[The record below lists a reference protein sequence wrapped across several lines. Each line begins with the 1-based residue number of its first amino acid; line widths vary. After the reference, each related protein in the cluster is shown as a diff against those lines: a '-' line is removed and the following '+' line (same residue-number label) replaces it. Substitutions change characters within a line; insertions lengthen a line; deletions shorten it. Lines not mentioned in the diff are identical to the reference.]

1 MKYTE
6 EEFELDREELYALTE
21 GKVSKTEDIS
31 AVLER
36 LDGKE
41 IEVMLRDEKFEMIK
55 VRCKIYN
62 SAEGSP
68 KAAKL
73 WLREWTGVRL
83 PKPCGVEI
91 LEIYPV

>member
-1 MKYTE
+1 M
-6 EEFELDREELYALTE
+6 E
-21 GKVSKTEDIS
+21 GKVGKTEDIG

-41 IEVMLRDEKFEMIK
+41 IEVTLRDEKFEMMK

-62 SAEGSP
+62 SAEESP

-73 WLREWTGVRL
+73 WLREWTGNRL
-83 PKPCGVEI
+83 PKPFAVEI